1 MQIDL
6 DTLEDGPVPGLRGTT
21 YYRVHKAIL
30 SDIVNGTFAPGSRLK
45 IAELCK
51 RYGLSQMPIREALQ
65 LLQGEGFVVMSPNKG
80 ASVRPITRKFLTDIY
95 DVRGALYAIVY
106 RDVIASADAAFDHTL
121 VDIQKRFDAAVE
133 DNDAR
138 SAQAMNRLLHS
149 TIEALCSNAE
159 VSKLSRKYADLT
171 SSCVTSWVLTSRGS
185 DRYPKN
191 TGASLGPCGTATSLA
206 RSQPRSIMSRWHSA
220 ILASILKL
228 RTKEADVAVDKD
240 TESMRLSSVTG
251 I

>member
-1 MQIDL
+1 MFADDL

-45 IAELCK
+45 VAELCK

-138 SAQAMNRLLHS
+138 ERPSDEQAPALDDRSTLFECRGEQAQSEIRRPYELPA
-149 TIEALCSNAE
+149 
-159 VSKLSRKYADLT
+159 
-171 SSCVTSWVLTSRGS
+171 
-185 DRYPKN
+185 
-191 TGASLGPCGTATSLA
+191 
-206 RSQPRSIMSRWHSA
+206 
-220 ILASILKL
+220 
-228 RTKEADVAVDKD
+228 
-240 TESMRLSSVTG
+240 
-251 I
+251 